1 MNSASSGCRTG
12 VEGDR
17 HPRALEPW
25 PQTQFPVSPGLTVD
39 RLGCSLG
46 ASGVS
51 SRILR
56 AGGLCLFLQVG
67 PSPEFSSQLPSH
79 IKATSLKTN
88 SPRGLTMYPWQ
99 GEGPRGFNVLHMSA
113 GCGLCRH
120 TGGPSGWCIWPSQ
133 GLGVSCPTGW
143 APGPRAAGICLER
156 TPQTVMQ
163 GVHRWVGSTE
173 LQGGRGREREAH

>member
-17 HPRALEPW
+17 PPRALEPW

-46 ASGVS
+46 ASGVG

-79 IKATSLKTN
+79 IKSHLFKN
-88 SPRGLTMYPWQ
+88 KFPRGPHNV
-99 GEGPRGFNVLHMSA
+99 PVARRG
-113 GCGLCRH
+113 
-120 TGGPSGWCIWPSQ
+120 TQ
-133 GLGVSCPTGW
+133 GL
-143 APGPRAAGICLER
+143 
-156 TPQTVMQ
+156 
-163 GVHRWVGSTE
+163 
-173 LQGGRGREREAH
+173 

>member
-1 MNSASSGCRTG
+1 
-12 VEGDR
+12 
-17 HPRALEPW
+17 
-25 PQTQFPVSPGLTVD
+25 
-39 RLGCSLG
+39 
-46 ASGVS
+46 
-51 SRILR
+51 
-56 AGGLCLFLQVG
+56 
-67 PSPEFSSQLPSH
+67 
-79 IKATSLKTN
+79 
-88 SPRGLTMYPWQ
+88 MYPWQ

-163 GVHRWVGSTE
+163 GVHRSGGWAALSSREEGAGSRRLIDLTWDPPQRLSSPQAAGSLSPKGQGCPPRHFFQFPTSPTALMPWGREGPSVPSLGHRNRVGPC
-173 LQGGRGREREAH
+173 LAQRLGALGLMCVMGGR